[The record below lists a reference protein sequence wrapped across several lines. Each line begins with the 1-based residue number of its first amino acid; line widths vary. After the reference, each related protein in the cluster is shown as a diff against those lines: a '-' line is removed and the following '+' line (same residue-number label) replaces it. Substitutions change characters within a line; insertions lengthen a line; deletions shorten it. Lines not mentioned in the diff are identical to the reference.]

1 MWDATAWAAV
11 VGPITTMMSGL
22 GGYLLAGRNEENRD
36 QRTAAREDASRRAAL
51 TERLADQRHEIQRQT
66 LTEVQDELRRLSRV
80 TFQIIRYDRNT
91 IREQGAPASQ
101 IPEELDSGFFESM
114 QNVGRLRSRILDQNL
129 RNAVD
134 SFTAF
139 CSTSVLIEHRD
150 RPAQDLVN
158 QCTQRMD
165 ELNARF
171 TALNDELGVHLRREL
186 DRLGTNTNLPDTT

>member
-22 GGYLLAGRNEENRD
+22 GGYLLAGRNEEKRD

-134 SFTAF
+134 SFTA
-139 CSTSVLIEHRD
+139 CTSVLIEHRD

-158 QCTQRMD
+158 RCTQRMD

-171 TALNDELGVHLRREL
+171 TALNDELGVHVRRGL

>member
-22 GGYLLAGRNEENRD
+22 GGYLLAGRNEEKRD

-51 TERLADQRHEIQRQT
+51 TERLAEKRHEIQCQM

-91 IREQGAPASQ
+91 IREQGVPASQ

-114 QNVGRLRSRILDQNL
+114 QNVGRLRSRI
-129 RNAVD
+129 
-134 SFTAF
+134 
-139 CSTSVLIEHRD
+139 
-150 RPAQDLVN
+150 
-158 QCTQRMD
+158 
-165 ELNARF
+165 
-171 TALNDELGVHLRREL
+171 
-186 DRLGTNTNLPDTT
+186 